1 MATIELT
8 NINKSFGSGSSQI
21 DVLKNINFS
30 ANKGELSLV
39 LGPSGS
45 GKSTFLTIAG
55 GIQTPT
61 SGQVVVEGEALESLS
76 AKQRDALRLQRI
88 GFILQA
94 YSLIPYLTVAE
105 QFQLVDRIKASDN
118 LDATQLEQLLDQLG
132 IADLTHKYPSELSG
146 GQTQRVAIARALY
159 ANPDI
164 VLADEPTAALD
175 SSRVEV
181 VGQLLHDLA
190 KSQDKAI
197 VVVTHDLRL
206 RDFADHIYEI
216 MDGEMKETA

>member
-118 LDATQLEQLLDQLG
+118 LAAAQLEQLLDQLG

-216 MDGEMKETA
+216 MDGEMKETV

>member
-105 QFQLVDRIKASDN
+105 QFQLVDHIKASDN
-118 LDATQLEQLLDQLG
+118 LDAAQLEQLLDQLG

>member
-21 DVLKNINFS
+21 DVLKDINFS

-105 QFQLVDRIKASDN
+105 QFRLVDRIKASDN
-118 LDATQLEQLLDQLG
+118 LDAAQLEQLLDQLG